1 MASSGK
7 PRPYLDAWLKRVGKQ
22 LSASGRLSELVI
34 ILSEGRESERDAWR
48 RRLQR
53 ILEREEEP
61 DPELL
66 MKIDLIL
73 APPSAR
79 QPSKDEGDDLFC

>member
-1 MASSGK
+1 MASNGK

-22 LSASGRLSELVI
+22 LSVSGRLSELVI
-34 ILSEGRESERDAWR
+34 ILSEGKKSDHDVWR
-48 RRLQR
+48 KRLQR
-53 ILEREEEP
+53 ILDREEEP

-73 APPSAR
+73 APPSMR
-79 QPSKDEGDDLFC
+79 QSVKDEGEDLFC